1 MPIENNPEIEDSS
14 EEETEVKYK
23 KKPVIKKPVV
33 KKPKVNRDINE
44 MKESIKKLE
53 NIAISKSNVAKQSF
67 NNKSKIYE
75 QSYSTKRPSKIDT
88 VLNSVQTPPPP
99 PPSAPASISRKK
111 RDQIRKILES
121 DSDSEI
127 EDNSMNHIIQQV
139 QKIEPEP
146 VSPMPRPP
154 PMKPRRRFK
163 FKS

>member
-14 EEETEVKYK
+14 EEDTELKYK

-33 KKPKVNRDINE
+33 KKPKEFKQGLMHRDINE

-53 NIAISKSNVAKQSF
+53 NIAISKK
-67 NNKSKIYE
+67 
-75 QSYSTKRPSKIDT
+75 SYSTKRPSKIDT

-111 RDQIRKILES
+111 REQIRKILES